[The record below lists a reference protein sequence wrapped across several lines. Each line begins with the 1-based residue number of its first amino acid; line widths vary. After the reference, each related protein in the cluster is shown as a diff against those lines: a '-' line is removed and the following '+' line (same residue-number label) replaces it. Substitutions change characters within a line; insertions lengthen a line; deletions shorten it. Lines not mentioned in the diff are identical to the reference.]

1 MIKVFVFLVA
11 LFVFHWSSS
20 PPFPSIVTS
29 LPITFS
35 LLLSPPL
42 PINFSLLLSPPLP
55 INFSLLLSPPL
66 PVNLFTSVVT
76 SSSHQLFTSVVTSSF
91 RQLFTSV
98 VTSSSRQSFHFC
110 CHLLFPSTFHICCHL
125 LFPSIFSLLL
135 SPPIPFNLFFSVP
148 CWSHQ
153 SAVRQLRH
161 RPSSASQELGTRQ
174 DTDHLQHHKNWKL
187 DKTHIY

>member
-20 PPFPSIVTS
+20 PPFTSI
-29 LPITFS
+29 
-35 LLLSPPL
+35 
-42 PINFSLLLSPPLP
+42 
-55 INFSLLLSPPL
+55 
-66 PVNLFTSVVT
+66 VT
-76 SSSHQLFTSVVTSSF
+76 SSSHQLFTSVVTPSSH
-91 RQLFTSV
+91 QLFTSV
-98 VTSSSRQSFHFC
+98 VTPSSRRSFHFY
-110 CHLLFPSTFHICCHL
+110 CHL

-135 SPPIPFNLFFSVP
+135 SPPLSVSFSLLLSLLLPVNLFTSVVTSSPLQSFLPVP

-153 SAVRQLRH
+153 WAVRQLRH